1 VGQLAILWVKQQPG
15 VTAPLIGVRSMEQ
28 FEPLLAVKD
37 MGLDDGL
44 RAACGR
50 AAGGLRRAGAAR
62 QRRGE
67 LSQHRGLDEDANIRR
82 LDGMKLSRVIH
93 AIDLHSC
100 GEPGRVIVGG
110 VLDVPG
116 ASMFEKM
123 QYLANEADDLRKLM
137 LREPR
142 GYPAANCNLI
152 LPPTR
157 PEADA
162 GFVIMEQVEYPGM
175 SGTNTICVTTALIE
189 TGMVP
194 VREPVT
200 ELVLE
205 TPAGLVGIEAE
216 VSDGKVKSVTF
227 ENVPA
232 FAVHLDATIEVPELG
247 RVTVDVAYGGMFYA
261 IVEAEALGLTITPGN
276 GGAIVRLGEMVKAAA
291 REQLPVVHPENP
303 EIEGIT
309 IIVVSGPPTHPDA
322 TLKNAVVVST
332 GELDWDRPE
341 TWTGA
346 IDRSPCGT
354 GTCAK
359 MAALHAKGRLALGED
374 FRHEGILGT
383 IFTGRLMR
391 ETEIGPYKAVVPRLT
406 GQAWVTGIAQYV
418 VDPDDPFPNGFTVG
432 DIWGG
437 EMD

>member
-1 VGQLAILWVKQQPG
+1 
-15 VTAPLIGVRSMEQ
+15 
-28 FEPLLAVKD
+28 
-37 MGLDDGL
+37 
-44 RAACGR
+44 
-50 AAGGLRRAGAAR
+50 
-62 QRRGE
+62 
-67 LSQHRGLDEDANIRR
+67 
-82 LDGMKLSRVIH
+82 MKLSKMIQAV
-93 AIDLHSC
+93 DLHAC
-100 GEPGRVIVGG
+100 GQPGRVIVGG

-123 QYLANEADDLRKLM
+123 QYVATEADDLRKRM

-142 GYPAANCNLI
+142 GYPLATCNLI
-152 LPPTR
+152 LPPTH

-162 GFVIMEQVEYPGM
+162 GFVIMEQVEYPPM

-189 TGMVP
+189 TGMVTA
-194 VREPVT
+194 REPVT
-200 ELVLE
+200 KLVLE
-205 TPAGLVGIEAE
+205 TPAGLVRVEAE
-216 VSDGKVKSVTF
+216 VSYGKVKSVTF

-232 FAVHLDATIEVPELG
+232 FAVHLDRTIEVPELG
-247 RVTVDVAYGGMFYA
+247 PVTVDVAYGGMFYV
-261 IVEAEALGLTITPGN
+261 IVEAEALGLTIAPGN
-276 GGAIVRLGEMVKAAA
+276 GGAIVRKGEMVKAAA

-303 EIEGIT
+303 EIEGVT
-309 IIVVSGPPTHPDA
+309 IAEISGPPTHPDA

-332 GELDWDRPE
+332 GALDWARPE

-359 MAALHAKGRLALGED
+359 MAALHAKGQLALNQD

-383 IFTGRLMR
+383 IFTGRLVR
-391 ETEIGPYKAVVPRLT
+391 ETELGPYKAVVPRLT
-406 GQAWVTGIAQYV
+406 GQAWITGFAQYV
-418 VDPDDPFPNGFTVG
+418 LDPDDPFPNGFTVG